1 MSKSVAISFGRLNP
15 PTLGHEHLVRKLL
28 TVARGKSAKP
38 ILYLSHTQNPKKDP
52 LSYDQKIKY
61 AKAAFGKIVRKTTA
75 KNIIQ
80 IAKELETEKFT
91 DLILVVGSDRVSEFT
106 KLLSTYNHKEFNFN
120 SIDVVSAGERDP
132 DAEGIMGMSASKM
145 RSFAKAGKINDFIG
159 GAPTSMSLATKKR
172 MFLDVK
178 KNLKEQEILIMNNN
192 NLNEEFSEFITE
204 EEMLSISPGEMEKML
219 SDIDVEDLDPSQDDA
234 YLLDIIHPE
243 ATKDEKNDDEDKED
257 HEEMDEARVLTIPQR
272 IKLAQRMRRLS
283 KRMAMLKKIKAKRMA
298 PPERLRYRARKAA
311 LMIIRKRVAGKMA
324 GKYNTLSRQQKIQ
337 IDQMVSRRF
346 GKKLGAR
353 VSMFSTRLLP
363 LMRRK
368 ETARLIKARGGKS
381 SSAAPQTAI
390 QAGFVPYINS
400 IKDLDLDESKMS
412 QLHQHI
418 KDGKTAE
425 QIAKLMKIDVKTIKS
440 LMDSV
445 DLDESESVNNDFA
458 KAFPK
463 RSNREAKNITSADNP
478 STKDDPLHR
487 AQGPY
492 NMTDFSRKVKNY
504 HRLYEELREFD
515 EARKS
520 VSVDQGDE
528 GDSNIIYQLRKVVN
542 LRGIYV
548 VKWSDGTKSKMSVD
562 TANHALAKFSK
573 LMRTPGVSGR
583 NKQLFIIRLGKNPAS
598 FEKTLNSLN
607 EKLKKQ
613 PPDALRDDPPDL
625 PPGSPYGQQIGY
637 GMSPAAQGG
646 TLSYEATNASVF
658 YLDPEA
664 SPLSH
669 AVPMTSPE
677 VDKEDDKD
685 PSDSDSRLTPK
696 LDVLLR
702 LGLVKSKDIGRY
714 RQALRGGD
722 KALMNPNLRKNLAD
736 IMDKLIG
743 LATKDPAI
751 YSRLRSV
758 LPKSIRT
765 NEDNENPDDKDP
777 SDSDSRL
784 TPKLDV
790 LLRLGLVKSKDISK
804 YRQALKSG
812 DRALINVELRKKLT
826 DIMDKLINL
835 SIKDPAIYNRLRSVV
850 PKSADEE
857 AVVSPMSGKIA
868 ALKNQKADLQV
879 QITQAQDQ
887 ARRDRVRVTQN
898 ALRLKK
904 LQSLTTKKESNEFE
918 LDESSIESLVKK
930 SEKSGISLDSLI
942 EVFARG
948 YIDHINE
955 DKESEDAKKKSAFNR
970 VNAFIAGGETGDDDL
985 REHPNCGT
993 PDCCGGCDTSD
1004 LNEVGGAGDLGTD
1017 ELRMK
1022 YSKDT
1027 PGQTVD
1033 LQVASFSDP
1042 KQEANVMSSRES
1054 ALRHKQKKLEPEPDT
1069 SLKTVE
1075 QIKKILSG
1083 KRGV

>member
-28 TVARGKSAKP
+28 TIARGKSAKP
-38 ILYLSHTQNPKKDP
+38 RLYLSHTQNPKKDP
-52 LSYDQKIKY
+52 LSYDQKIRY

-80 IAKELETEKFT
+80 IAKDLETEKFT

-132 DAEGIMGMSASKM
+132 DAEGLMGMSASKM
-145 RSFAKAGKINDFIG
+145 RSFVKAGKINDFID
-159 GAPTSMSLATKKR
+159 GAPKSMSLATKKK

-192 NLNEEFSEFITE
+192 NLNEEFSEFIIE
-204 EEMLSISPGEMEKML
+204 EEETLSISQGEMEKML

-243 ATKDEKNDDEDKED
+243 ATKDEGGEDKDKED
-257 HEEMDEARVLTIPQR
+257 HEEIGEARVLTIPQR

-283 KRMAMLKKIKAKRMA
+283 KRMAMLKKIKARRMA

-311 LMIIRKRVAGKMA
+311 LTIIRRRVAGKMA
-324 GKYNTLSRQQKIQ
+324 GKYSTLSRQQKIQ
-337 IDQMVSRRF
+337 IDQMVARRF
-346 GKKLGAR
+346 GNKLGAS
-353 VSMFSTRLLP
+353 VSMFSKRLLP

-368 ETARLIKARGGKS
+368 ETSRLIKARGGKS
-381 SSAAPQTAI
+381 SFAAPQTAI
-390 QAGFVPYINS
+390 QAEFVPYINS
-400 IKDLDLDESKMS
+400 IKELELDE
-412 QLHQHI
+412 
-418 KDGKTAE
+418 GK
-425 QIAKLMKIDVKTIKS
+425 
-440 LMDSV
+440 
-445 DLDESESVNNDFA
+445 SVNNDFA

-463 RSNREAKNITSADNP
+463 RSNREAKNNISADHP
-478 STKDDPLHR
+478 STKDDP
-487 AQGPY
+487 Y
-492 NMTDFSRKVKNY
+492 NLTDFSGKAKKY
-504 HRLYEELREFD
+504 HKLHEELQEFD

-520 VSVDQGDE
+520 ASADQGDE

-542 LRGIYV
+542 LRGIYD
-548 VKWSDGTKSKMSVD
+548 VKWTDGTKSKMSVD
-562 TANHALAKFSK
+562 SANHALDKYSK

-598 FEKTLNSLN
+598 FKKTLDSLN

-646 TLSYEATNASVF
+646 TPSYEATNASVF

-669 AVPMTSPE
+669 AVPMTPPE

-702 LGLVKSKDIGRY
+702 LGLVKSKDIAKY
-714 RQALRGGD
+714 RQALRGGN

-765 NEDNENPDDKDP
+765 NEDNGNPDDKDP

-784 TPKLDV
+784 TPKLDT
-790 LLRLGLVKSKDISK
+790 LLRLGLVKSKDIAK

-835 SIKDPAIYNRLRSVV
+835 STKDPAIYNRLRSVV

-857 AVVSPMSGKIA
+857 AVVSPVSGKIA
-868 ALKNQKADLQV
+868 ALKNQKADLHV

-904 LQSLTTKKESNEFE
+904 LKSITTKKESNEFE
-918 LDESSIESLVKK
+918 LDESSIEGLVKK

-955 DKESEDAKKKSAFNR
+955 DEDAKKNSAFNR

-1017 ELRMK
+1017 KLRMR

-1027 PGQTVD
+1027 PGQTVN

-1042 KQEANVMSSRES
+1042 KQEADVMSRRES
-1054 ALRHKQKKLEPEPDT
+1054 ALRHKQKKLESESDT
-1069 SLKTVE
+1069 SLKALASVE
-1075 QIKKILSG
+1075 KIKKILSG